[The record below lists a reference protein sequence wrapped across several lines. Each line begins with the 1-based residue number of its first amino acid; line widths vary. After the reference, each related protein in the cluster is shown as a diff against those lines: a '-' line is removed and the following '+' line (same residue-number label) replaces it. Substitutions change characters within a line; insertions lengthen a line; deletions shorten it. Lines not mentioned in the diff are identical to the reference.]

1 MSEEHTMNWTCE
13 QIEAR
18 LGDYVDG
25 LLQPAERAAFEAHA
39 AQHCERCAPL
49 ISSVTQLVSDLHG
62 MESFEPPPRLVYAIL
77 DKTLGPRDTVVAA
90 PGFFGWLRGIGMPRF
105 AYGALS
111 LSATFLVIA
120 SASGFSWRHPKLADL
135 QPATIAR
142 NADRQ
147 AHLVFARGS
156 KFVSDLRVVYEIQ
169 TRLRQ
174 DNELPTSNEDTV
186 PATTPNQAPGR
197 TDGSKPAGPNQQNRA
212 TTVNHNVQ
220 LLATTFTT
228 RAFMTGV
235 PFFTGAL
242 SAGSLFPG
250 VGSGRKTR

>member
-1 MSEEHTMNWTCE
+1 MDS
-13 QIEAR
+13 
-18 LGDYVDG
+18 L
-25 LLQPAERAAFEAHA
+25 
-39 AQHCERCAPL
+39 
-49 ISSVTQLVSDLHG
+49 
-62 MESFEPPPRLVYAIL
+62 EPPPRLVYAIL

-212 TTVNHNVQ
+212 TTIERNLQV
-220 LLATTFTT
+220 LATAFIS
-228 RAFMTGV
+228 RAVLPVV
-235 PFFTGAL
+235 PVFTGAL
-242 SAGSLFPG
+242 SAGALSSGALCPG
-250 VGSGRKTR
+250 VGSGRKNR

>member
-1 MSEEHTMNWTCE
+1 MSGEHTMNWTCE
-13 QIEAR
+13 QTEAR
-18 LGDYVDG
+18 LGDYLDG
-25 LLQPAERAAFEAHA
+25 LLQPSERAALDAHLTR
-39 AQHCERCAPL
+39 HCERCAPL
-49 ISSVTQLVSDLHG
+49 VDSVAQLVGNLHG
-62 MESFEPPPRLVYAIL
+62 MEELETPPRLVYAIL

-212 TTVNHNVQ
+212 TTIERNLQV
-220 LLATTFTT
+220 LATAFIS
-228 RAFMTGV
+228 RAVLPVV
-235 PFFTGAL
+235 PVFTGAL
-242 SAGSLFPG
+242 SAGALS
-250 VGSGRKTR
+250 SGAL

>member
-1 MSEEHTMNWTCE
+1 MSGEHTMNWTCE
-13 QIEAR
+13 QTEAR
-18 LGDYVDG
+18 LSDYLDG
-25 LLQPAERAAFEAHA
+25 LLQPSERAALDAHL

-49 ISSVTQLVSDLHG
+49 IDSVSQLVGSLHG
-62 MESFEPPPRLVYAIL
+62 IEELEVPPRLVYAIL
-77 DKTLGPRDTVVAA
+77 DKTLGPRDTVVGT
-90 PGFFGWLRGIGMPRF
+90 PGFFGWLRGVGLPRF

-111 LSATFLVIA
+111 LSVTFLVLA
-120 SASGFSWRHPKLADL
+120 SSSGFSWRHPKLSDL
-135 QPATIAR
+135 RPATIAR

-186 PATTPNQAPGR
+186 PATSPNQAPGR

-212 TTVNHNVQ
+212 TTVERNLQ
-220 LLATTFTT
+220 FLATAFTT
-228 RAFMTGV
+228 RTFLTGV
-235 PFFTGAL
+235 PLFTGAL
-242 SAGSLFPG
+242 SAGTLFPG
-250 VGSGRKTR
+250 SGSGRKNP

>member
-1 MSEEHTMNWTCE
+1 MSGEQTMNWTCE
-13 QIEAR
+13 QTEVR
-18 LGDYVDG
+18 LGDYLDG
-25 LLQPAERAAFEAHA
+25 LLQPSERAALDAHL

-49 ISSVTQLVSDLHG
+49 VDSVAQLVGNLHS
-62 MESFEPPPRLVYAIL
+62 MEELETPPRLVYAIL

-111 LSATFLVIA
+111 LSATFLMIA

-147 AHLVFARGS
+147 AHLAFARS
-156 KFVSDLRVVYEIQ
+156 AKFVSDLRVVYEIQ

-174 DNELPTSNEDTV
+174 DNNELPTSNEETV
-186 PATTPNQAPGR
+186 PVTAPNPAPGR
-197 TDGSKPAGPNQQNRA
+197 TDGSKPGSPNQQNRA
-212 TTVNHNVQ
+212 TTIDRNIQ
-220 LLATTFTT
+220 LLATTIAS
-228 RAFMTGV
+228 RAYLA
-235 PFFTGAL
+235 GAPL
-242 SAGSLFPG
+242 FAGW
-250 VGSGRKTR
+250 GSGRKNP

>member
-1 MSEEHTMNWTCE
+1 MSGEHTMNWTCE
-13 QIEAR
+13 QTEAR
-18 LGDYVDG
+18 LGDYLDG
-25 LLQPAERAAFEAHA
+25 LLQPGERAALEAHM

-49 ISSVTQLVSDLHG
+49 IGSVSQLVGHLHG
-62 MESFEPPPRLVYAIL
+62 MEELEAPPRLMYAIL

-90 PGFFGWLRGIGMPRF
+90 PGFFGWLRGIGFPRF

-111 LSATFLVIA
+111 LSATFLMVA
-120 SASGFSWRHPKLADL
+120 SATGFSWRHPKLTDL

-174 DNELPTSNEDTV
+174 DNELPASNEDAA
-186 PATTPNQAPGR
+186 PAATPNQAPGR

-212 TTVNHNVQ
+212 TTIDRNLQV
-220 LLATTFTT
+220 LATTFTS
-228 RAFMTGV
+228 RAFMAGV
-235 PFFTGAL
+235 PLLAGAPF
-242 SAGSLFPG
+242 AGTLCPA
-250 VGSGRKTR
+250 SGDRRKNP

>member
-1 MSEEHTMNWTCE
+1 MNWTCE

-25 LLQPAERAAFEAHA
+25 LLSPVERAAFEAHT
-39 AQHCERCAPL
+39 AQPCERCAPL
-49 ISSVTQLVSDLHG
+49 IASVSQLVGDLHG
-62 MESFEPPPRLVYAIL
+62 MESLEPPPRLVYAIL
-77 DKTLGPRDTVVAA
+77 DKTLGPRDTVAPA
-90 PGFFGWLRGIGMPRF
+90 PGFFGWLRGVGLPRF

-147 AHLVFARGS
+147 AHLVFARS
-156 KFVSDLRVVYEIQ
+156 AKFVSDLRVVYEIQ

-174 DNELPTSNEDTV
+174 DNNELPTSNEETV
-186 PATTPNQAPGR
+186 PPPAPNQTPGR
-197 TDGSKPAGPNQQNRA
+197 TDRSKPGGPNQQNRA
-212 TTVNHNVQ
+212 TSIGQNVQ
-220 LLATTFTT
+220 LLATALISRTQLSGVSRFAGLLCPETFYKGT
-228 RAFMTGV
+228 
-235 PFFTGAL
+235 L
-242 SAGSLFPG
+242 YPG
-250 VGSGRKTR
+250 IGSGRRNR